1 MTLCWLYCCP
11 DVQYQWCCGSGTD
24 SQLAW
29 PSKSLIWHVAMVCG
43 NDCQLPSDWNCIAPP
58 WPWPSPPPPAV
69 LRRRQLYGFVVVLKR
84 GLPVRV
90 VLPFVG
96 RGQVG
101 GRHAALAERRGRRG
115 GPLFVQRGPLVL
127 EQPLLEQLLLEPGL
141 VQRISVRIVEPL
153 GHGRRR
159 RPGRHVLAA
168 PVLGP
173 GRLLPVGRHLFVVG
187 QTALVQHLER
197 LVFLLHA
204 TAAADRQ
211 ATAVVLLLLLQQR
224 RPGRRRLHPVGVGHH
239 RDGRGR
245 RGHDRRVDLV
255 HKPVGRPS
263 ALPEADRRHVVRGA
277 RSDAVAGRA
286 VVVRQERGASV
297 PRRRRTAVGA
307 ATAAAAAAA
316 EQMAAG
322 HLQVRLVLLQVGRA
336 LQVIRQVL
344 AVALDHRAAAD
355 AGHGPVSPGPVRL
368 VQLRGAGRRGRV
380 LQVRLDALVRR
391 RGILRRHHGH
401 VIQPVVVAHF
411 RAVVVRRH
419 VDLVVRFAALELG
432 QLGQLSER
440 RVLLLRRLAQV
451 GQVDGMLHGPALAV
465 RPRPVGRR
473 VPAVQVHGR
482 AGFGLFPQVGLH
494 VLVAGRRAVDRRPL
508 VGARVSG
515 EQLRLFVREQLIR
528 QPPVLQ
534 IVATVL
540 LRLLLLEFLQQQIV
554 NGRVMIVRS
563 AGISAIVPG
572 RSLGASSNIQGCLF
586 ICSTVYLLFGS
597 NMSILRINDSQPH
610 QVANFPPI
618 QKCISQYYP
627 IISVYN
633 VSVMTILNRRE
644 YLPKFFSCSCFSHS
658 TVLGNCC
665 VARQVSTALLYIRGW
680 SGPRTRLFEAK
691 LMENLVL
698 NFLTLDINTN
708 NFMNFELQN
717 NLQIFMILTNFCQN
731 FELQMLIKKNC
742 AYKNLWRTLY
752 QISKL
757 SYKRKKFYDFSTSK
771 LLANFRVFDRFPTIK
786 TTHQEPCIKFSKLFG
801 HPKIFYRLFKKNFS
815 KKSKISVIPLTLTFG
830 ENFKYFQ

>member
-1 MTLCWLYCCP
+1 VVLRIGHRQPIGLTVEVV
-11 DVQYQWCCGSGTD
+11 D
-24 SQLAW
+24 LARGHGVRQRL
-29 PSKSLIWHVAMVCG
+29 PAAVRLELHRAAVAV
-43 NDCQLPSDWNCIAPP
+43 AVTAAA
-58 WPWPSPPPPAV
+58 AV

-101 GRHAALAERRGRRG
+101 GRHAALAECRGRRG

-127 EQPLLEQLLLEPGL
+127 KQPLLEQLLLEPGL
-141 VQRISVRIVEPL
+141 VQRIAVRVVEPL
-153 GHGRRR
+153 GHGCRR

-204 TAAADRQ
+204 TAAAFLLQLKQFAATANATADRQ
-211 ATAVVLLLLLQQR
+211 ATAVVLLLLLLLQQR
-224 RPGRRRLHPVGVGHH
+224 RPRRRRLHPVGVGHH
-239 RDGRGR
+239 RDGRSC

-255 HKPVGRPS
+255 HQPVGRPS

-277 RSDAVAGRA
+277 RSDAVAGGA
-286 VVVRQERGASV
+286 VVVRQERGAPV
-297 PRRRRTAVGA
+297 PRRRRTAVGRSHRRGRGRGRA
-307 ATAAAAAAA
+307 DGRAVGRILYFVGARR
-316 EQMAAG
+316 QAG

-344 AVALDHRAAAD
+344 TVALDHRAAAD

-465 RPRPVGRR
+465 RPRTVGRR
-473 VPAVQVHGR
+473 VPAVQMHGR

-508 VGARVSG
+508 VGARVSC
-515 EQLRLFVREQLIR
+515 EQLRLFVREQFIR

-534 IVATVL
+534 IVAAVL

-554 NGRVMIVRS
+554 NGRVMIVR
-563 AGISAIVPG
+563 
-572 RSLGASSNIQGCLF
+572 
-586 ICSTVYLLFGS
+586 
-597 NMSILRINDSQPH
+597 
-610 QVANFPPI
+610 PI
-618 QKCISQYYP
+618 PQRLKC
-627 IISVYN
+627 
-633 VSVMTILNRRE
+633 
-644 YLPKFFSCSCFSHS
+644 F
-658 TVLGNCC
+658 
-665 VARQVSTALLYIRGW
+665 
-680 SGPRTRLFEAK
+680 
-691 LMENLVL
+691 
-698 NFLTLDINTN
+698 
-708 NFMNFELQN
+708 
-717 NLQIFMILTNFCQN
+717 
-731 FELQMLIKKNC
+731 
-742 AYKNLWRTLY
+742 
-752 QISKL
+752 
-757 SYKRKKFYDFSTSK
+757 
-771 LLANFRVFDRFPTIK
+771 
-786 TTHQEPCIKFSKLFG
+786 
-801 HPKIFYRLFKKNFS
+801 
-815 KKSKISVIPLTLTFG
+815 
-830 ENFKYFQ
+830 